1 MPSTIMTLLHLFE
14 DQSIVHRLRGEIQ
27 ATYGQC
33 SAAEFDIQHLSSMP
47 LLHSIYAETLR
58 LHSTSYTVLSALDKD
73 VPLGRW
79 LLPRGGIGLI
89 SPQICHMDPNFWN
102 TRRGTRPLQ
111 SFWAERFI
119 TDPCDPS
126 SGPILPGIAAAQRAQ
141 KKIPIDSDT
150 KPYVSMEGLEGAYV
164 PYAGKSHAPIAPQLQ
179 CLVFNLLTQLMHR
192 GPTHLPRSLPSAE
205 GDHILMRSVC
215 FRA

>member
-1 MPSTIMTLLHLFE
+1 MPSTVMTLLHLFE
-14 DQSIVHRLRGEIQ
+14 DQDVVHDLRTEIQ

-58 LHSTSYTVLSALDKD
+58 LHSTSYTVLSAPDKD

-79 LLPRGGIGLI
+79 LLPKGGIGLI

-119 TDPCDPS
+119 TDPSDPS
-126 SGPILPGIAAAQRAQ
+126 SGPILPELAAALRAQ
-141 KKIPIDSDT
+141 KKTPYDNIT
-150 KPYVSMEGLEGAYV
+150 EPYVSMEGLEGSYI
-164 PYAGKSHAPIAPQLQ
+164 PYAGRSYPPP
-179 CLVFNLLTQLMHR
+179 
-192 GPTHLPRSLPSAE
+192 PTIVGL
-205 GDHILMRSVC
+205 G
-215 FRA
+215 F